1 MLGWVRWKEKGCIP
15 TDSSIYIIKSGAN
28 SCKAGRYYV
37 SVYVEQPEQVSPQL
51 KDIGLGIDL
60 GVKDFAVISNGIVKK
75 NINKTAKLKKVE
87 KQLKRG

>member
-1 MLGWVRWKEKGCIP
+1 M
-15 TDSSIYIIKSGAN
+15 
-28 SCKAGRYYV
+28 

-51 KDIGLGIDL
+51 KDIGLGI
-60 GVKDFAVISNGIVKK
+60 AVISNGIVKK

>member
-1 MLGWVRWKEKGCIP
+1 M
-15 TDSSIYIIKSGAN
+15 
-28 SCKAGRYYV
+28 
-37 SVYVEQPEQVSPQL
+37 SVYVEQLEQVSPQL

>member
-1 MLGWVRWKEKGCIP
+1 M
-15 TDSSIYIIKSGAN
+15 
-28 SCKAGRYYV
+28 
-37 SVYVEQPEQVSPQL
+37 SVYVEQQEQVSPQL

>member
-1 MLGWVRWKEKGCIP
+1 M
-15 TDSSIYIIKSGAN
+15 
-28 SCKAGRYYV
+28 

-75 NINKTAKLKKVE
+75 NINKTAKLKKVRRKANE
-87 KQLKRG
+87 RIKEGRETVKTRIALPFEEIRKLKEAQ

>member
-1 MLGWVRWKEKGCIP
+1 M
-15 TDSSIYIIKSGAN
+15 
-28 SCKAGRYYV
+28 

-60 GVKDFAVISNGIVKK
+60 GVKDFAVISNGIVKN